1 MVGPHRMVYVLRSV
15 LPGSLLVLAVLAH
28 GEVLSGEWPMY
39 QHDAARSGITAE
51 ELRTP
56 LVPCWVFQARQAP
69 QPAWGDPKSRP
80 VEGILELPRNHFDD
94 AFQVAVAGGSVYFGS
109 SAENKVFALEAKS
122 GRVRWT
128 RITGGPIRL
137 APAVAGGRVYVG
149 SDDGYAYCLDA
160 RDGSIVWQF
169 RAAPQ
174 DRRVLGN
181 GRMISLWPVRS
192 GVLLDGGV
200 AYLAAGIFPTEG
212 VFLYALDAGT
222 GAVRWRNDSGGK
234 DPRSQISPQGY
245 LLASETTLYAPLGR
259 ASPAAFDRRSGKF
272 KYQTNFG
279 KEFGG
284 TYAQLSGDDLY
295 LGTEVLLG
303 CCGEPKVCFTVL
315 PARKLVITPGTVY
328 LAADEE
334 ILATDAVAY
343 PPLGNKLY
351 AARCRI
357 QDLEEQRDTAAAA
370 GKRQPNLERKL
381 RSLAEQMDQLR
392 KEAATAVRWHVA
404 SRCHEALVL
413 AGGTLLAGGQ
423 REVVALDAASG
434 RKLWTSPVEGT
445 VRGLAVADGRV
456 LASTDRGMIYCF
468 AAEGPPPGGIITEPG
483 SDPYRQSP
491 AAPLCRKAAETILA
505 ETGIRR
511 GYCLVLGCETG
522 QLAFEL
528 ARQSELKIYAVSPDK
543 KQVAAARRALDTA
556 GVYGSRVC
564 VDCYPLDHVP
574 YSDDFANLIVSESAL
589 AGGELPDAL
598 QAARMLRPLG
608 GVALIGRPE
617 APADGDRAA
626 GPDAQA
632 LQRWLQA
639 TGLPGGQVIA
649 NGGQWAKIVRGPIP
663 GAGSWTH
670 LYGNAGNT
678 GCGDDTALR
687 CPLDVL
693 WFGEPGPANMVPR
706 HERAA
711 APLSIDGRL
720 FVQGE
725 NLVAAYDAYNGLPL
739 WERSIPGA
747 LRCGASALGSNL
759 ALDHQSLFVAVGP
772 QCLRLDPATGHTLA
786 TYSLPPRT
794 VDAEAEKERPAAP
807 RPPFA
812 GAALPPSAGYPRSG
826 GGLPPSSQ
834 DPLWGY
840 VACDGNLLFGS
851 RADKRMRADAVFA
864 IDLRSGR
871 PAWVYEG
878 KEIAYNSIAVA
889 DGRLFLL
896 DLNLT
901 AAQRAAG
908 RDPQQQPH
916 AVVLDGKPLKPPTAD
931 VRLAVALDA
940 ASGRRLWALPLDVTY
955 CGGNVAGM
963 AARGV
968 LLWFGVYTDG
978 HYWEQFYHGQLAS
991 RRITALSAADGKLLW
1006 SKPLGYRVRPLVIGD
1021 TLHAEP
1027 WAFDLK
1033 TGEPKM
1039 RINPA
1044 TGETER
1050 WQWIRP
1056 GHHCGPPI
1064 ASPNSLFFRSW
1075 SLGYYDLLADTGPT
1089 HFAGQRPGCWINF
1102 IPAGGLLLMPEASAG
1117 CMCAFPNMCTVVFR
1131 PAAASQTGPPQAA
1144 R

>member
-1 MVGPHRMVYVLRSV
+1 
-15 LPGSLLVLAVLAH
+15 LLALAVLAR
-28 GEVLSGEWPMY
+28 GEVLAGEWPMY
-39 QHDAARSGITAE
+39 QHDAARSGMTAE
-51 ELRTP
+51 QLRTP

-80 VEGILELPRNHFDD
+80 VEGILELRRNHFDD

-137 APAVAGGRVYVG
+137 APAVAGGRVYLG
-149 SDDGYAYCLDA
+149 SDDGCAYCLDA
-160 RDGSIVWQF
+160 RDGSLVWQF

-192 GVLLDGGV
+192 GVLVDGGV

-212 VFLYALDAGT
+212 VVLYALDAGT

-245 LLASETTLYAPLGR
+245 LLASETTLYAPAGR
-259 ASPAAFDRRSGKF
+259 MSPAAYDRRSGKF

-284 TYAQLSGDDLY
+284 TYALLSGDDLY
-295 LGTEVLLG
+295 LGTEGLLG
-303 CCGEPKVCFTVL
+303 CRGDPKVCFAVL
-315 PARKLVITPGTVY
+315 PGRKLVVTPGTVY

-334 ILATDAVAY
+334 ILATDGIAY
-343 PPLGNKLY
+343 PPLGGKLY

-357 QDLEEQRDTAAAA
+357 EDLQLQRDTAAAG
-370 GKRQPNLERKL
+370 GKRKPNLEREL
-381 RSLAEQMDQLR
+381 QSLAEQADQLR
-392 KEAATAVRWHVA
+392 KEAAAAVRWHVA

-423 REVVALDAASG
+423 GEVVALDAASG
-434 RKLWTSPVEGT
+434 RKLWTNPVEGT

-468 AAEGPPPGGIITEPG
+468 APQGPPPDGIIREPD

-491 AAPLCRKAAETILA
+491 ATPLFRKAAETILA

-528 ARQSELKIYAVSPDK
+528 ARQSELKIYAVSPDE
-543 KQVAAARRALDTA
+543 KQVAAARRALDAA

-574 YSDDFANLIVSESAL
+574 YADDFANLIVSESAL
-589 AGGELPDAL
+589 VGGELPDAAA
-598 QAARMLRPLG
+598 AARMLRPLG
-608 GVALIGRPE
+608 GVALIGRPQ
-617 APADGDRAA
+617 APAEEKGDRSNLCRDHASMVPAA
-626 GPDAQA
+626 GPLRGKLGQSPSSAQA

-639 TGLPGGQVIA
+639 TGLAGGQVIA

-693 WFGEPGPANMVPR
+693 WFGEPGPAKMVPR

-747 LRCGASALGSNL
+747 LRSGASSLGSNL

-772 QCLRLDPATGHTLA
+772 QCLRLDPATGRTLA
-786 TYSLPPRT
+786 TYSLPPAPASAT
-794 VDAEAEKERPAAP
+794 PPTTSHQPPAAP
-807 RPPFA
+807 A
-812 GAALPPSAGYPRSG
+812 G
-826 GGLPPSSQ
+826 
-834 DPLWGY
+834 PLWGY

-851 RADKRMRADAVFA
+851 RANKKMQADAVFA
-864 IDLRSGR
+864 VDLRSGR

-889 DGRLFLL
+889 GGRLFLL

-940 ASGRRLWALPLDVTY
+940 VSGRRLWELPLDVTH

-1027 WAFDLK
+1027 WAFDLR

-1039 RINPA
+1039 RTNPA

-1064 ASPNSLFFRSW
+1064 ASPNGLFFRSW
-1075 SLGYYDLLADTGPT
+1075 SLGYYDLLADAGPMN
-1089 HFAGQRPGCWINF
+1089 FAGQRPGCWINF

-1131 PAAASQTGPPQAA
+1131 PAAAAQTGPAQAA